1 MLQGHEPVRAYDV
14 LDRLKDER
22 SGAAPPTVYRALD
35 FLLEQGLV
43 HRIESMNAFVG
54 CGLAG
59 RVHSGQFLIC
69 DSCGRVAE
77 LNDRNSADRLAAVA
91 ASAGSSSSA
100 RWWNCTGCVPAVRH
114 RRMRRQVRHDRGR
127 PSSCGSDCRHG
138 RSDAAGR
145 HSRVGDRARWPP
157 PAGWHRP
164 GHRAGADHQ
173 PDRPQWRGQIDPGQ
187 SGPGAD
193 RT

>member
-1 MLQGHEPVRAYDV
+1 MADTPTTHDHDPAPHHPGRHGDAFPGNDHDHRACVATALDLAERVCAANGARLTDLRRRVLELVLQGHEPVRAYDV

-69 DSCGRVAE
+69 DRCGRVAE
-77 LNDRNSADRLAAVA
+77 LNDRDSADRLAAVA
-91 ASAGSSSSA
+91 AEAGFIVQRQMVELHGLCA
-100 RWWNCTGCVPAVRH
+100 GCATPAD
-114 RRMRRQVRHDRGR
+114 MK
-127 PSSCGSDCRHG
+127 
-138 RSDAAGR
+138 AG
-145 HSRVGDRARWPP
+145 VA
-157 PAGWHRP
+157 
-164 GHRAGADHQ
+164 
-173 PDRPQWRGQIDPGQ
+173 
-187 SGPGAD
+187 
-193 RT
+193 